1 MLLRNDYVTFCYSK
15 CEEIFHGRCSG
26 IDNTIVTYGGAI
38 EWSGGE
44 FSQLEVTNPPRVLIV
59 DTHVERSTSKLVE
72 SVRLRRERQLQVVEN
87 IFNAID
93 SVVEKLISLLNN
105 SDLIHSYN
113 NQKELFE
120 MNQHL
125 LSSLGKCSKS
135 DTLRRIF
142 KLMMGR
148 WRS

>member
-1 MLLRNDYVTFCYSK
+1 M
-15 CEEIFHGRCSG
+15 
-26 IDNTIVTYGGAI
+26 
-38 EWSGGE
+38 
-44 FSQLEVTNPPRVLIV
+44 
-59 DTHVERSTSKLVE
+59 
-72 SVRLRRERQLQVVEN
+72 QVVEN

-125 LSSLGKCSKS
+125 LSSLGLCSK
-135 DTLRRIF
+135 
-142 KLMMGR
+142 
-148 WRS
+148 

>member
-1 MLLRNDYVTFCYSK
+1 M
-15 CEEIFHGRCSG
+15 
-26 IDNTIVTYGGAI
+26 
-38 EWSGGE
+38 
-44 FSQLEVTNPPRVLIV
+44 LIV

-135 DTLRRIF
+135 HRFRRIF
-142 KLMMGR
+142 KWMPANHQFENSFERRVILNIEKAFLTL
-148 WRS
+148 RSMLSYQLPQKSVWPVN

>member
-1 MLLRNDYVTFCYSK
+1 MRNSYVTIFYSK

-72 SVRLRRERQLQVVEN
+72 SVRLRRERQMQVVEN

-125 LSSLGKCSKS
+125 LSSLGICSK
-135 DTLRRIF
+135 
-142 KLMMGR
+142 
-148 WRS
+148 